1 MRFVFCRAYLERRY
15 ADETMRRA
23 WSIGIGAVGAL
34 VFSIGGLGCSSKDS
48 NGNSATGGDGGVTA
62 SGGTSAASGGICAA
76 SSGGASNGSS
86 GGKASGQGGA
96 VAASSG
102 GGVHHDCAEGDLL
115 ASLGKDHL
123 MVGASMSDESAKA
136 APFDLRYLY
145 LSGGFPDGAGAC
157 QRCDSGCATNG
168 QSCANSGSGCAW
180 WGCWQYDQDP
190 PGFYVRDF
198 VAQSSARQQVPM
210 FTWYEI
216 LQAGGSKEGADE
228 VKKANDAAF
237 MARYYANFKF
247 VLDQI
252 GSAVALVHI
261 EPDFWGYGQQLNND
275 PSAVPAAVA
284 SANSVDCGAQ
294 PNTLAGMGECLI
306 AMVHKYAP
314 KAKVGLHASG
324 WATGIDVI
332 RNTDAKLDV
341 VAEGNKLG
349 QFLAKAGASADFIV
363 ADIDDRDAG
372 YWESQGRD
380 TWLDDTNRTLPNFRQ
395 LFTWAKAVS
404 ETAQKPILW
413 WQVPVGNINLPNTKQ
428 AWKDNCVDYLMT
440 HLDDMQGAHGI
451 GVAFGAGDGNT
462 TTPETDGGHLIS
474 LVKAYA
480 ASPRPACP

>member
-1 MRFVFCRAYLERRY
+1 
-15 ADETMRRA
+15 MRRA
-23 WSIGIGAVGAL
+23 WTIGTTAIGAL
-34 VFSIGGLGCSSKDS
+34 VFSVEMLACSSKGSD
-48 NGNSATGGDGGVTA
+48 GTGG
-62 SGGTSAASGGICAA
+62 SGGTSGSPGAGGAASN
-76 SSGGASNGSS
+76 SGGVSPTSGGSSTSSQGGVAVGSS
-86 GGKASGQGGA
+86 GGSKN
-96 VAASSG
+96 
-102 GGVHHDCAEGDLL
+102 HECAEGDLL
-115 ASLGKDHL
+115 TTLGKDHF
-123 MVGASMSDESAKA
+123 MVGASMTDESAKA

-145 LSGGFPDGAGAC
+145 LSGGFPDGASAC
-157 QRCDSGCATNG
+157 ARCDTGCTTNG
-168 QSCANSGSGCAW
+168 QSCANSGSGCGW
-180 WGCWQYDQDP
+180 WGCWQYDKDP

-198 VAQSSARQQVPM
+198 VAKSQAQQQVPM

-216 LQAGGSKEGADE
+216 LQAGGSKEGAEE

-252 GSAVALVHI
+252 GTSVALVHI
-261 EPDFWGYGQQLNND
+261 EPDFWGYGQQANND

-284 SANSVDCGAQ
+284 SANGTDCASL

-306 AMVHKYAP
+306 TMVHKYAP
-314 KAKVGLHASG
+314 NAKVGLHASG

-341 VAEGNKLG
+341 IAEGNKLG
-349 QFLAKAGASADFIV
+349 QFLAKAGPSADFIV

-372 YWESQGRD
+372 YWESQGRN

-395 LFTWAKAVS
+395 LFMWAKAVGD
-404 ETAQKPILW
+404 TAQKPILW
-413 WQVPVGNINLPNTKQ
+413 WQVPVGNMNLPNTKQ

-440 HLDDMQGAHGI
+440 HILDVQAAHGF

-480 ASPRPACP
+480 ASPRRACP